1 MWLALCATLTITLSI
16 HAGARTDRRVSRF
29 ILTYHDKD
37 PNRAQSE
44 TQLSHNSAE
53 ARSAIFLEDDVDVVQ
68 GLEVHVQVQQIFGTT
83 EVDRGAQICMSVFP
97 DM

>member
-1 MWLALCATLTITLSI
+1 MWLALCATLTMTLI
-16 HAGARTDRRVSRF
+16 HADARTDRRVSHV

-53 ARSAIFLEDDVDVVQ
+53 ARSVIFLDVDVIQ
-68 GLEVHVQVQQIFGTT
+68 GLEVHVQVQQILGTT
-83 EVDRGAQICMSVFP
+83 EAHRGAQICMSVFP